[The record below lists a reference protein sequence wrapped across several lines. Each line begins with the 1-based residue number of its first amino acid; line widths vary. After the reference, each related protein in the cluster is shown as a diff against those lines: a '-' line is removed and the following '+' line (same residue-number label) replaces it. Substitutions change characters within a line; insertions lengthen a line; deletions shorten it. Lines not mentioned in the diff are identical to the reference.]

1 MSGRMEF
8 SNCQTSYIYGEM
20 ATIANLWD
28 TFITYHKNKEIGR
41 VIFMKSQININI
53 FINPS

>member
-1 MSGRMEF
+1 MSGQIEF
-8 SNCQTSYIYGEM
+8 LNCQTSYIYGEM

-41 VIFMKSQININI
+41 VIFMKSQIII
-53 FINPS
+53 KISINPS